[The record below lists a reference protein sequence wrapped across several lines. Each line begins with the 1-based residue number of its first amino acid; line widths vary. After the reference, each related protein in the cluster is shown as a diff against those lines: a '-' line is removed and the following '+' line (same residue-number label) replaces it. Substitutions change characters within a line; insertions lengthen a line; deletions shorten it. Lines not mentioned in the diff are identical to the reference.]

1 MEQMISSPENKNI
14 SLEEYRALSE
24 AQASRLLEMTATP
37 EDQVLQEF
45 NKKYAIVRTSTT
57 YILVQKNGT
66 VFELD
71 SRSSFLNFHE
81 NDFFLT
87 SEGKSKNKAAFWL
100 KHPKRRTYENIIFD
114 PIKSG
119 DHSGC
124 YNIFKGF
131 SVIAIRGSSSLF
143 WKHVKEVI
151 CFGSEEFYSYV
162 RKWMACVVQRPS
174 LLSTALVLRGLQG
187 TGKNMFVDYFG
198 KIFGPYFLTVTSLE
212 HICGKFNNHLKYA
225 YLIHAN
231 EAIWGGSKKEAGAI
245 KALITDPTIIIEG
258 KGKDPISIDNCRH
271 LVVSS
276 NEDWAVPMDLDDRRF
291 FVLDVSSHQKGNL
304 QYFEELQKEMYRGGL
319 QALLY
324 DLLHEDLSDYD
335 PRCMPVNDQGFD
347 IKMRS
352 SGSIENYLYFSLKEG
367 TFDLSSSSLQEW
379 GDISCEELHQ
389 YYRNW
394 CRKEGIRIEAGS
406 EVGKKLKKLLLTE
419 RVRRTVQGRREWWYV
434 FPSLVE
440 TRAIFEK
447 FTRQTEGIW
456 ND

>member
-1 MEQMISSPENKNI
+1 MMSNPENKNI

-24 AQASRLLEMTATP
+24 AQAAKLLEMAATP
-37 EDQVLQEF
+37 EDRVLQEF

-57 YILVQKNGT
+57 YILVQKSNT
-66 VFELD
+66 IFELD
-71 SRSSFLNFHE
+71 SRSSFLYFHE

-87 SEGKSKNKAAFWL
+87 SEGKSKNKASFWL

-114 PIKSG
+114 PAKPG

-131 SVIAIRGSSSLF
+131 AVITIRGDCSLF
-143 WKHVKEVI
+143 WTHVKEVI
-151 CFGSEEFYSYV
+151 CFRSEEFYRYV
-162 RKWMACVVQRPS
+162 RKWMACAVQKPA
-174 LLSTALVLRGLQG
+174 LLSTAIVLRGLQG

-198 KIFGPYFLTVTSLE
+198 KIFGPYFLTVASLE
-212 HICGKFNNHLKYA
+212 HISGKFNNHLKYA

-231 EAIWGGSKKEAGAI
+231 EAIWGGSKKEAGSI

-258 KGKDPISIDNCRH
+258 KGKDPISVDNCRH
-271 LVVSS
+271 FIVSS

-291 FVLDVSSHQKGNL
+291 FVLDVSSHRKGDL
-304 QYFEELQKEMYRGGL
+304 DYFENLQKEMYKGGL

-324 DLLHEDLSDYD
+324 DLLQEDLSDYD
-335 PRCMPVNDQGFD
+335 PRRMPANDQGFD

-352 SGSIENYLYFSLKEG
+352 AGSVENYLYLSLKEG
-367 TFDLSSSSLQEW
+367 CFDLSSSCLSEW
-379 GDISCEELHQ
+379 KDLSCEELHVH
-389 YYRNW
+389 YRNW
-394 CRKEGIRIEAGS
+394 CKKEGLRIEASS
-406 EVGKKLKKLLLTE
+406 ELGKKLKKLILAQ
-419 RVRRTVQGRREWWYV
+419 RVRRTIEGKREWWYAF
-434 FPSLVE
+434 FPLME
-440 TRAIFEK
+440 TRAAFER